1 MDFETIT
8 KKLETGKYTANDDMY
23 KDIKLI
29 FNNCH
34 KFNEDES
41 EVGQAGLTM
50 SCYFEKRYSEIF
62 TRART

>member
-1 MDFETIT
+1 
-8 KKLETGKYTANDDMY
+8 MY

-50 SCYFEKRYSEIF
+50 RCYFEKRYAEVF
-62 TRART
+62 K

>member
-1 MDFETIT
+1 MDFETIS
-8 KKLETGKYTANDDMY
+8 KKLETFKYVTNEDLY

-50 SCYFEKRYSEIF
+50 SCYFDKRFAELF
-62 TRART
+62 PRAK